1 MTDTAEFLIIGGGLE
16 GLAIAWSLA
25 ERGATDI
32 VLLERNSLCSGM
44 TGKSSGVVRCHYG
57 APSLAAMSWWSV
69 PFFENATEIL
79 GDDLGFR
86 QCGYAVGVGADN
98 LDPLKAN
105 VAMQQALGIEVDLL
119 AHDDMAALW
128 PGLRVD
134 DFAAFAYEPRGGR
147 GEAYLTGMAFA
158 AAARARGVRIRQQ
171 TPVVELLTAAGRDG
185 ASAAGRDGASAAGRD
200 GASAAGRDGASAA
213 GRDGASAA
221 GRDGAIAAGRVI
233 GAKLADGTELHAGTV
248 VLAAGP
254 WTPALAATAGVDVP
268 VRAQR
273 AQLIMIDQGEP
284 LPQVPVLSDLVSLQY
299 LCREPNGELLAGNS
313 DHAVPEYLDPD
324 DFVNRAD
331 DSTVEKVV
339 GRLEH
344 RLPQMPDP
352 RITGSYV
359 GAYDVTPDYNPII
372 GPAPAPGLFLATGFS
387 GHGFK
392 ISPAVGRLVADLL
405 LHNGTE
411 LPNVDAADFRYE
423 RFAEGRPLLSPHPYV
438 GAGEMR

>member
-1 MTDTAEFLIIGGGLE
+1 MSDTAEFLIIGGGLE

-25 ERGATDI
+25 ERGATD
-32 VLLERNSLCSGM
+32 VLVLERNTLCSGM

-69 PFFENATEIL
+69 PFFENAREIL
-79 GDDLGFR
+79 SDDLGFQ
-86 QCGYAVGVGADN
+86 QCGYVVGVAAN
-98 LDPLKAN
+98 NVSPLKAN
-105 VAMQQALGIEVDLL
+105 VAMQQGLGIEVDLIGP
-119 AHDDMAALW
+119 DEMTELW

-147 GEAYLTGMAFA
+147 GEAYLTGMAFG
-158 AAARARGVRIRQQ
+158 AAARKRGVRIRQQ
-171 TPVVELLTAAGRDG
+171 TSVVTLCAD
-185 ASAAGRDGASAAGRD
+185 S
-200 GASAAGRDGASAA
+200 
-213 GRDGASAA
+213 
-221 GRDGAIAAGRVI
+221 GRVI
-233 GAKLADGTELHAGTV
+233 GAKLTDGTEIHAGTV

-254 WTPALAATAGVDVP
+254 WVPELAATVGVEVP

-273 AQLIMIDQGEP
+273 AQLVLVDQGEP
-284 LPQVPVLSDLVSLQY
+284 VPSVPVLSDLASLQY

-313 DHAVPEYLDPD
+313 DHAAPEYIDPD

-331 DSTVEKVV
+331 DSTVEKVI
-339 GRLEH
+339 GRLDH
-344 RLPQMPDP
+344 RLPHMPDP

-372 GPAPAPGLFLATGFS
+372 GPAPIPGLFLATGFS

-392 ISPAVGRLVADLL
+392 ISPAVGHLTADLL
-405 LHNGTE
+405 LTGGTE
-411 LPNVDAADFRYE
+411 LPNVDPADFRYE
-423 RFAEGRPLLSPHPYV
+423 RFAEGRPLLSPHPYA

>member
-25 ERGATDI
+25 DRGAAD
-32 VLLERNSLCSGM
+32 VLVLERATLCSGM

-69 PFFENATEIL
+69 PFFENASEIL

-98 LDPLKAN
+98 LDPLLAN
-105 VAMQQALGIEVDLL
+105 VAMQQALGIEVELL
-119 AHDDMAALW
+119 GHDEMATLW

-134 DFAAFAYEPRGGR
+134 DFAGFAYEPRGGR
-147 GEAYLTGMAFA
+147 GEAYLTGMAFG
-158 AAARARGVRIRQQ
+158 AAARGRGVRIRQQ
-171 TPVVELLTAAGRDG
+171 SPVLELIVKGDN
-185 ASAAGRDGASAAGRD
+185 
-200 GASAAGRDGASAA
+200 
-213 GRDGASAA
+213 
-221 GRDGAIAAGRVI
+221 VI
-233 GAKLADGTELHAGTV
+233 GARLADGTEVHAANV
-248 VLAAGP
+248 VLATGP
-254 WTPALAATAGVDVP
+254 WTPDLAATAGVEVDVK
-268 VRAQR
+268 AQR
-273 AQLIMIDQGEP
+273 AQLLMIDQGDP
-284 LPQVPVLSDLVSLQY
+284 LPPVPVLSDLVSLQY

-313 DHAVPEYLDPD
+313 DHAVPEYIDPD

-344 RLPQMPDP
+344 RLPDMPDP

-372 GPAPAPGLFLATGFS
+372 GPAPVPGLFLATGFS

-405 LHNGTE
+405 LDGRTD
-411 LPNVDAADFRYE
+411 LPNVEAADFRYA
-423 RFAEGRPLLSPHPYV
+423 RFAEGQPLISPHPYL